1 MMMKMRMMM
10 TRESPLSPFEKS
22 DSAQTRISFESIKH
36 SSLRMRSKPSE

>member
-1 MMMKMRMMM
+1 MMKMRMMM

-36 SSLRMRSKPSE
+36 SSLRMRSTPSE

>member
-1 MMMKMRMMM
+1 MMMKMV

-36 SSLRMRSKPSE
+36 SSLRMRSKTSE